1 MSEHP
6 LVALAAAMRTA
17 LATPIAPS
25 DKAAQTARLDIID
38 MIPDLQLQLIGAQAM
53 IRDMTWSPLNL
64 VTLQTINRF
73 KIAQHV
79 PLNSPISYA
88 ELSTLTSVPEP
99 SLTRLLRHAMTN
111 RIFSEPTRGF
121 VAHSEASR
129 LLAADQKLDSWV
141 FFLVEY
147 FWPAT
152 ARAVDAMQK
161 WPDSQ
166 NPTEVGVTLMKGEP
180 TTWFKEIAQADRGIA
195 SFRDAMSVVS
205 EGEGWQD
212 SYLVENYPWGDVG
225 KGVVVD
231 IGGANGHTSIAIA
244 EANPEL
250 TFVVQDL
257 HTEGNSVP
265 DHVKQ
270 RISFMNHDM
279 LNPQPIKDADVYFW
293 RAVLHNHPDAVVLK
307 SLQSLVPA
315 LKPGARI
322 IIQDFG
328 LTHPGEGRLADES
341 YERMMDIMMMSLMN
355 GKERELEQWKAL
367 FEQADPRFKWGGGSK
382 PDGSRLWIYSV
393 TWEP

>member
-1 MSEHP
+1 
-6 LVALAAAMRTA
+6 
-17 LATPIAPS
+17 
-25 DKAAQTARLDIID
+25 
-38 MIPDLQLQLIGAQAM
+38 
-53 IRDMTWSPLNL
+53 MT
-64 VTLQTINRF
+64 QI
-73 KIAQHV
+73 Q
-79 PLNSPISYA
+79 
-88 ELSTLTSVPEP
+88 
-99 SLTRLLRHAMTN
+99 
-111 RIFSEPTRGF
+111 
-121 VAHSEASR
+121 
-129 LLAADQKLDSWV
+129 
-141 FFLVEY
+141 
-147 FWPAT
+147 
-152 ARAVDAMQK
+152 
-161 WPDSQ
+161 
-166 NPTEVGVTLMKGEP
+166 
-180 TTWFKEIAQADRGIA
+180 
-195 SFRDAMSVVS
+195 
-205 EGEGWQD
+205 
-212 SYLVENYPWGDVG
+212 
-225 KGVVVD
+225 

-265 DHVKQ
+265 DHLKE

-307 SLQSLVPA
+307 SLQSLIPA

-341 YERMMDIMMMSLMN
+341 YERFVIYLKFARKITDRIRMMDIMMMSLMN

-382 PDGSRLWIYSV
+382 PEGSRLWIYSV